1 MKENLVYGFSTTMLA
16 EGVEFVNDP
25 NDRGGPTRMG
35 LTLGLMKNLQLDL
48 NHDGSVTVD
57 DVYLVTDNVVLDV
70 YQKEF
75 WNRVKADTLPPGQDV
90 QTTDFAFN
98 SGPFRAKEL
107 LRKSPNINGFALH
120 QITYYLSLADRLPG
134 YVGFFRG
141 LTRRALSVLAASAA
155 LCEWYETSQA
165 ITRIRLM
172 LAEADKDTTFR
183 GIFREKVRSVL
194 NG

>member
-1 MKENLVYGFSTTMLA
+1 MKENLEYGFSTTMLA

-25 NDRGGPTRMG
+25 NDRGGPTKMG
-35 LTLGLMKNLQLDL
+35 LTLGLMKNLRLDL
-48 NHDGSVTVD
+48 NHDGSVTMD
-57 DVYLVTDNVVLDV
+57 DVYLVTNVVVLDV
-70 YQKEF
+70 YRKEF

-98 SGPFRAKEL
+98 AGPFRATEL

-120 QITYYLSLADRLPG
+120 QIAYYLSLADRLPG

-155 LCEWYETSQA
+155 ICEYYETSQA
-165 ITRIRLM
+165 ITRIRFM